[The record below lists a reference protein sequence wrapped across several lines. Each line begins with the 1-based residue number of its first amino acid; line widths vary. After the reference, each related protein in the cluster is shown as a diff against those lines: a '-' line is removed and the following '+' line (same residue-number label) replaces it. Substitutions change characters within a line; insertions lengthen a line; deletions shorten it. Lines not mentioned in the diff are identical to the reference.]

1 MKRLRNSLHH
11 AKKRTGSSRKGI
23 AVLGMCGLLLA
34 SCTDTKTAAVADKGP
49 LVAQVY
55 AYRLYNSELA
65 EMIPDG
71 TSAAD
76 SLRMAS
82 NLINTWVHEMVLLHK
97 AEQNLAAKAKNV
109 EKQLQDYRNSLITYA
124 YEKELVRQKLDT
136 NVTPAEIETYY
147 QSNQQNFELKDNI
160 IKVIYVKV
168 DKKAPQLPRLR
179 NLCKSDK
186 PQDLQELDKYC
197 RQFAQNYFLD
207 EDSWLFFDD
216 LLKEIPIE
224 TYNKELFLENNRYI
238 EVADSASL
246 YFVNIKGFKIKNSI
260 SPLAFEKENIRNI
273 ILNKRKQELV
283 ERMKKDI
290 YREAVENGEI
300 QVNFKDK

>member
-1 MKRLRNSLHH
+1 MHSTWHMGFYRFAATVVVACGMAACTPEKAPAEA
-11 AKKRTGSSRKGI
+11 AKG
-23 AVLGMCGLLLA
+23 A
-34 SCTDTKTAAVADKGP
+34 

-55 AYRLYNSELA
+55 TYKLYNSDLA

-71 TSAAD
+71 TSADD

-82 NLINTWVHEMVLLHK
+82 NLINTWVHEMVLLYK

-124 YEKELVRQKLDT
+124 YEKELVRQRLDT
-136 NVTPAEIETYY
+136 TVTPAEIETYY
-147 QSNQQNFELKDNI
+147 QANQQNFELKDNI
-160 IKVIYVKV
+160 IKVLYVKV

-179 NLCKSDK
+179 TLCKSDK
-186 PQDLQELDKYC
+186 PQDKQELEKYC
-197 RQFAQNYFLD
+197 RQFAQNYYLD
-207 EDSWLFFDD
+207 DEAWLLFDD

-224 TYNKELFLENNRYI
+224 TYNKELFLQNNRYI
-238 EVADSASL
+238 EVADSSSL
-246 YFVNIKGFKIKNSI
+246 YFVNITGFKIKNSI
-260 SPLAFEKENIRNI
+260 SPLAFERENIRNI
-273 ILNKRKQELV
+273 ILLKRKQELV
-283 ERMKKDI
+283 EGMKKDI